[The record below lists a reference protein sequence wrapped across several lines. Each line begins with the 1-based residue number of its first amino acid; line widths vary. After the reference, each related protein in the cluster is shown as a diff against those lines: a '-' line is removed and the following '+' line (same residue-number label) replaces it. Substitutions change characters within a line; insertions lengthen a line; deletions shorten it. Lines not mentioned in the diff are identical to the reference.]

1 MVYGTSCPRVTSS
14 SGVVL
19 VTVNAPGGVSTWIET
34 LPEALC
40 GGLFQV
46 TTPVLVT
53 VVAAGSVLPWVA
65 RRRRAV
71 VAAGA
76 SGRRAAELFAALRVP
91 GTGPSVPRSALVR
104 V

>member
-40 GGLFQV
+40 GGVFQG
-46 TTPVLVT
+46 TTPGLVT
-53 VVAAGSVLPWVA
+53 VVPAASVPPSGG
-65 RRRRAV
+65 RERRAV
-71 VAAGA
+71 GAAGA
-76 SGRRAAELFAALRVP
+76 RGAEGAGGVP
-91 GTGPSVPRSALVR
+91 GVR
-104 V
+104 GAGSLTPAAQP